1 MSRFRA
7 ISWAHLSRDAGPD
20 GSCLA
25 IIAANQSSNT
35 IASHNGTDQ
44 TTGSQAIKACKEEG
58 VFTVLINPNIATIQT
73 GEDLADVVYFLPIN
87 AEFIEYVIQKEKP
100 DGIMLAFGG
109 QSALNVGVQLYHM
122 GVFEKY
128 NVRVLGTSIRTL
140 ELSEDRD
147 LFAKALKSGFYC
159 RLGVRHRGRCG
170 D

>member
-1 MSRFRA
+1 M
-7 ISWAHLSRDAGPD
+7 IYYWQNP
-20 GSCLA
+20 
-25 IIAANQSSNT
+25 
-35 IASHNGTDQ
+35 
-44 TTGSQAIKACKEEG
+44 TGSQAIKACKEEG
-58 VFTVLINPNIATIQT
+58 VYTVLINPNIATIQT

-147 LFAKALKSGFYC
+147 LFAKALKSEISTTETCETDDF
-159 RLGVRHRGRCG
+159 
-170 D
+170 